1 LPTISSSYQ
10 NTKVAIKESL
20 TQFSEL
26 FVHINKNKGR
36 LALPK
41 YLTNFYVN
49 VEQPPWATYYESQ
62 EKMDTLSL
70 LSILEPE
77 VIKSLA
83 DEIRSLPPDEA
94 SEFKTNLEL
103 ELIEAFK
110 EIDAIEYDFVMPS
123 TREIKEYQKTT
134 SEEQKKKDISQAYFF
149 CTAFILQTYQFIA
162 LVTHGRTMHD
172 LVHLAMGGDDI
183 AFFEAVQI
191 DRTLLYANPYFRKR
205 LLQLQLSSKQSE
217 LDSLSRFMKLK
228 LYGEKYDY
236 PELWITFSILNR
248 TGFLKEMALD
258 ELLDLCLELKV
269 YSGNNTKA
277 IGKQRSK
284 FLKKQRLL
292 K

>member
-1 LPTISSSYQ
+1 MPNIDSSYEIVI
-10 NTKVAIKESL
+10 TTIREAL
-20 TQFSEL
+20 AQFSEL
-26 FVHINKNKGR
+26 FVHISKNKGR
-36 LALPK
+36 LTLPK

-62 EKMDTLSL
+62 EKLDTLSL
-70 LSILEPE
+70 LAILEPE

-83 DEIRSLPPDEA
+83 DEIRSLPPDEV
-94 SEFKTNLEL
+94 S
-103 ELIEAFK
+103 AFK
-110 EIDAIEYDFVMPS
+110 ADLEIELLEEFRAIDAIEYDFVMPS
-123 TREIKEYQKTT
+123 AREIKEYQETT
-134 SEEQKKKDISQAYFF
+134 SEEQKKKDISQAYFLL
-149 CTAFILQTYQFIA
+149 TAFILQTYQFIA

-172 LVHLAMGGDDI
+172 LVRLAMDGDDI
-183 AFFEAVQI
+183 AFFEAIQI
-191 DRTLLYANPYFRKR
+191 DRTLLYANSYFRKR
-205 LLQLQLSSKQSE
+205 LLQFQLNSKQSE

-248 TGFLKEMALD
+248 AGFLKGMPLD
-258 ELLDLCLELKV
+258 DLLDLCLELKV

-284 FLKKQRLL
+284 FLRKQRLL